1 MSGFAL
7 RARHTPALRLDLRG
21 ITPSALAALSA
32 AEVERLPLGCGNA
45 LLPLAEF
52 FDVTA
57 SDASSTTESRLV
69 LSGDLS
75 RCDRLGWL
83 MDGGVL
89 VAESHVGHYAGGA
102 MQAGELLL
110 QGNAGDLLACEMAG
124 GTLRVQGHVGDF
136 AASTLPGSMDGMR
149 GGTLIIHG
157 NVGAR
162 FGDRMRRGTAVL
174 HGHAGDFLASRM
186 VAGTIAL
193 AGRAGAHVGHGM
205 RRGTVVLAGPAPA
218 IPSTFVPAVGN
229 VAVFWQLLARS
240 LAPHGGAFADL
251 GSRQIQRHLG
261 DAASLGKGEL
271 ISLL

>member
-1 MSGFAL
+1 MTGFVL
-7 RARHTPALRLDLRG
+7 RTRQVPALRLDLRG
-21 ITPSALAALSA
+21 ITPSVLATLSA
-32 AEVERLPLGCGNA
+32 AEVERLPLGHGNA

-57 SDASSTTESRLV
+57 NADERLV
-69 LSGDLS
+69 LNGELS
-75 RCDRLGWL
+75 RCDRVGWGL
-83 MDGGVL
+83 DGGEMV
-89 VAESHVGHYAGGA
+89 VESNVGHYAGGV
-102 MQAGELLL
+102 MRGGELRL
-110 QGNAGDLLACEMAG
+110 QGNAGDLLACEMSG
-124 GTLRVQGHVGDF
+124 GRLFVQGHVGDF

-149 GGTLIIHG
+149 GGTLIVKG

-174 HGHAGDFLASRM
+174 HGDAGDFLASRM

-193 AGRAGAHVGHGM
+193 AGRVVSPDSAHVAYGM
-205 RRGTVVLAGPAPA
+205 RRGTVVFAGPAPT
-218 IPSTFVPAVGN
+218 IPSTFVPAIGN

-240 LAPHGGAFADL
+240 LALHGGVFADL
-251 GSRQIQRHLG
+251 ASRKIKRHLG